1 MTEGDF
7 MELVKQYRHTVFRA
21 AYCRLKSYSEAED
34 ITQEVFLALYTYE
47 GCFNDDS
54 HIKAWLLRVTVNKC
68 RNLLKSAF
76 RRFVVPLDE
85 AADKA
90 AFAEE
95 NELLNV
101 VMTLKPKLRT
111 PLYMYYYEEYS
122 VKEIAELLGEKETT
136 ITTRLSRGR
145 QKLKELL
152 TKEEKDELS

>member
-1 MTEGDF
+1 MTENDF
-7 MELVKQYRHTVFRA
+7 LECVKQYKQTVFRA
-21 AYCRLKSYSEAED
+21 AYCCLKNYSEAED
-34 ITQEVFLALYTYE
+34 ITQEVFLALYTYN
-47 GCFNDDS
+47 GNFNDDG

-68 RNLLKSAF
+68 RNLMKSAF
-76 RRFVVPLDE
+76 RRLGAPLEE
-85 AADKA
+85 AAAKEVMT
-90 AFAEE
+90 EE

>member
-1 MTEGDF
+1 MTESEF
-7 MELVKQYRHTVFRA
+7 MEHVKQYRQTVFRA
-21 AYCRLKSYSEAED
+21 AYCCLKSYAEAED
-34 ITQEVFLALYTYE
+34 ITQEVFLSLYTYN
-47 GCFNDDS
+47 GSFNDDG
-54 HIKAWLLRVTVNKC
+54 HIKAWLLRVTMNKC

-76 RRFVVPLDE
+76 RRFSVPLEE
-85 AADKA
+85 AADRT
-90 AFAEE
+90 AFTEE

>member
-1 MTEGDF
+1 MTESEF
-7 MELVKQYRHTVFRA
+7 MRLVGLYRQTVFRA
-21 AYCRLKSYSEAED
+21 AYCCLKSYAEAED
-34 ITQEVFLALYTYE
+34 ITQEVFLALYTYS
-47 GCFNDDS
+47 GTFNDDS
-54 HIKAWLLRVTVNKC
+54 HIKAWLLRVTMNKC
-68 RNLLKSAF
+68 RNLIKSAF
-76 RRFVVPLDE
+76 RRFSVPLEE

-90 AFAEE
+90 ILTED

-101 VMTLKPKLRT
+101 VMTLKPKIRT

-152 TKEEKDELS
+152 IREDKNELS

>member
-21 AYCRLKSYSEAED
+21 AYCQLKSYSEAED

-145 QKLKELL
+145 QKLKALL

>member
-1 MTEGDF
+1 MTESEF
-7 MELVKQYRHTVFRA
+7 LEHVKRHRQTVFRA
-21 AYCRLKSYSEAED
+21 AYCQLKSYSEAED
-34 ITQEVFLALYTYE
+34 IAQDVFLALYTYN
-47 GCFNDDS
+47 GVFNDDS
-54 HIKAWLLRVTVNKC
+54 HVKAWLLRVTVNKC

-76 RRFVVPLDE
+76 RRFSVPLDE
-85 AADKA
+85 AADR
-90 AFAEE
+90 ENVTE
-95 NELLNV
+95 GNELLNV

-152 TKEEKDELS
+152 TKEDKNELS

>member
-7 MELVKQYRHTVFRA
+7 MELVKQNRQTVFRA
-21 AYCRLKSYSEAED
+21 AYCQLKSYSEAED

-47 GCFNDDS
+47 GSFNDDS

-122 VKEIAELLGEKETT
+122 VKEMAQMLDRNESTIQTQLAAARKKLKKFIEKE
-136 ITTRLSRGR
+136 GA
-145 QKLKELL
+145 
-152 TKEEKDELS
+152 

>member
-1 MTEGDF
+1 MTESEF
-7 MELVKQYRHTVFRA
+7 MELVKQYRQTVFRA
-21 AYCRLKSYSEAED
+21 AYCQLKSYSEAED
-34 ITQEVFLALYTYE
+34 ITQEVFLALYTYH
-47 GCFNDDS
+47 GSFNDEN

-76 RRFVVPLDE
+76 RRFSVPLDE
-85 AADKA
+85 AADET
-90 AFAEE
+90 AFTED
-95 NELLNV
+95 NQLLNV

>member
-1 MTEGDF
+1 MTESEF
-7 MELVKQYRHTVFRA
+7 VRLVSLYRQTVFRA
-21 AYCRLKSYSEAED
+21 AYCCLKNYAEAED
-34 ITQEVFLALYTYE
+34 ITQDVFLSLYTYS
-47 GCFNDDS
+47 GSFNDDE

-76 RRFVVPLDE
+76 IRFHAPIEE
-85 AADKA
+85 AADRA
-90 AFAEE
+90 DFAED
-95 NELLNV
+95 NELLRV

-145 QKLKELL
+145 PKLRELL
-152 TKEEKDELS
+152 TKEEENAL

>member
-7 MELVKQYRHTVFRA
+7 MELVKQYRQTVFRA
-21 AYCRLKSYSEAED
+21 AYCQLRSYSESED

-76 RRFVVPLDE
+76 RRYVVPLDE

-145 QKLKELL
+145 QKLKALL

>member
-1 MTEGDF
+1 MTEGEF

-21 AYCRLKSYSEAED
+21 AYCCLKSYAEAED
-34 ITQEVFLALYTYE
+34 ITQEVFLALYTYN
-47 GCFNDDS
+47 GVFNDDC
-54 HIKAWLLRVTVNKC
+54 HIKAWLLRVTMNKC

-76 RRFVVPLDE
+76 RRFSVPLE
-85 AADKA
+85 ADREINT
-90 AFAEE
+90 EE
-95 NELLNV
+95 NELLNI